1 MKTMWFWTRT
11 NVMLCVS
18 DRIQWMKHLF
28 MTILKW
34 KTEKILRVIIDNKLR
49 FKSRV
54 KNQCK
59 KTSRKIWALSRLINY
74 LKNSKKKMIFN
85 ALIKSQFSYC
95 PLVWMFCS
103 RQTNNMINKIHERA
117 LRIVLNDHFSDFET
131 MLLNM
136 NDITIHHRNIQT
148 LMIELFKIKYDLA
161 PPIMDSLLNRR
172 TIHYNFRNLQEFQ
185 SERKRTVFY
194 GLETISYR
202 APQLWTILPEEF
214 KQRNTISLFKSD
226 VRQWICNECPC
237 RLCKVF
243 VPNLGFIWGT
253 APNLVLNI
261 YHGLFNFVIWHVS
274 PCIYPVYQFN
284 FFILL
289 GFLLSM

>member
-1 MKTMWFWTRT
+1 M
-11 NVMLCVS
+11 
-18 DRIQWMKHLF
+18 
-28 MTILKW
+28 
-34 KTEKILRVIIDNKLR
+34 
-49 FKSRV
+49 
-54 KNQCK
+54 
-59 KTSRKIWALSRLINY
+59 SRLINY
-74 LKNSKKKMIFN
+74 LNDSKKKIIFN

-243 VPNLGFIWGT
+243 VPNLGFI
-253 APNLVLNI
+253 
-261 YHGLFNFVIWHVS
+261 
-274 PCIYPVYQFN
+274 
-284 FFILL
+284 
-289 GFLLSM
+289 

>member
-1 MKTMWFWTRT
+1 
-11 NVMLCVS
+11 
-18 DRIQWMKHLF
+18 
-28 MTILKW
+28 
-34 KTEKILRVIIDNKLR
+34 
-49 FKSRV
+49 
-54 KNQCK
+54 
-59 KTSRKIWALSRLINY
+59 
-74 LKNSKKKMIFN
+74 
-85 ALIKSQFSYC
+85 
-95 PLVWMFCS
+95 MFCS
-103 RQTNNMINKIHERA
+103 RQTNNMINEILERA
-117 LRIVLNDHFSDFET
+117 WRIVLNDHISDFET
-131 MLLNM
+131 MLRNM

-226 VRQWICNECPC
+226 VRQWICNEHPC

-243 VPNLGFIWGT
+243 VPNLELIWGT
-253 APNLVLNI
+253 VLNFVLNI
-261 YHGLFNFVIWHVS
+261 YHRLFNAWR
-274 PCIYPVYQFN
+274 IYIQGRYMFN
-284 FFILL
+284 WEYTGIFLLFDMYLPASTHFINLFFFILL
-289 GFLLSM
+289 GFFVADVN